1 VRSPGSCVRCSQPLD
16 TESESGLCPTCRIAI
31 DTPHS
36 SAESPAPS
44 AGDKTASFRL
54 AVSKNEPATGSPAG
68 TATRTANAPSIDLH
82 AAPSPASGTLP
93 DPRRWSCPSIDPQP
107 GLPPAPLGY
116 ELIVELDSG
125 GMGVVYL
132 ARDHVTDRLV
142 AMKFLRGGLGG
153 GSAADRFLVE
163 VRALAALNHPNIVRV
178 LSTDFY
184 RPDPFFTMDYEAGGT
199 LADVVKKH
207 GPLSAAEAVA
217 LMRPVVGAVAAAH
230 AENILH
236 RDLKPSNILLGAD
249 GTPKVSDFG
258 LAKRTDKDDGITI
271 NSVSLGTPGYM
282 PPEQISRRKGVVGPA
297 SDVYGLGA
305 TLYHLLTGQ
314 PPFRGGTAAET
325 KNQVLTDLP
334 QRPRALRPEVPL
346 ALEAVVMKCLE
357 KNPADRYPSAEALAN
372 DLDRFQV
379 GLLPDAPLLTRPRR
393 AWHWLRRNRVRV
405 AGGALALIAVVVL
418 GAIFWPGPEPA
429 EQLRRA
435 LKAGKSYTVVPETGP
450 PRYYRWRL
458 GGSAF
463 GVSPMP
469 EKSCYYES
477 IHHVTLLEL
486 SPEDPGTDR
495 YRVTFDL
502 QHYAPLGGEE
512 SAKVDLSFVAFYWGH
527 AEQPAPDGR
536 PIHTFFALSYSDTKP
551 TPGPSPNYFF
561 VPTSTALILRPEDKP
576 VRVQKEIGARCPFS
590 GSGSSPGKWRSFR
603 VDVTPDRVRVEWK
616 NDDTGD
622 YVLLSELT
630 GEKIQQKYAG
640 TQTQPDFPP
649 GAVVPAWSPRMP
661 MGIWLSRGAVAVKNF
676 VITPLNPASE

>member
-93 DPRRWSCPSIDPQP
+93 DPRRWSSPSADTQVD
-107 GLPPAPLGY
+107 LPAPLGY
-116 ELIVELDSG
+116 ELIRELDSG

-325 KNQVLTDLP
+325 MNQVLTDLP

-405 AGGALALIAVVVL
+405 AGAALALIAVVVL

-435 LKAGKSYTVVPETGP
+435 LKAGKSYTVVENGP

-463 GVSPMP
+463 GVSTLA
-469 EKSCYYES
+469 EKACRYES
-477 IHHVTLLEL
+477 FHHSMLEL
-486 SPEDPGTDR
+486 GPEDPGIDR

-502 QHYAPLGGEE
+502 YHAAPLGGEE
-512 SAKVDLSFVAFYWGH
+512 SAKEDLSFVAFYWGH

-551 TPGPSPNYFF
+551 DFGPDTKRVHTFRPRS
-561 VPTSTALILRPEDKP
+561 VALILQPKGDPVPILRQLDKP
-576 VRVQKEIGARCPFS
+576 HPFRDAGPQKDA
-590 GSGSSPGKWRSFR
+590 KWRSFR
-603 VDVTPDRVRVEWK
+603 IDITPDRVRVAWK
-616 NDDTGD
+616 NDQTGD
-622 YVLLSELT
+622 YQLLADLA
-630 GEKIQQKYAG
+630 GEEIQTAYAKS
-640 TQTQPDFPP
+640 QPRLPP
-649 GAVVPAWSPRMP
+649 GAVIPAWSPRMP
-661 MGIWLSRGAVAVKNF
+661 MGIWSSRAVVSVKNF
-676 VITPLNPASE
+676 VLTPLNPERE